1 MAGKKNSSRQLGARS
16 PRMAETLSM
25 ESLKTGVRGPQSSG
39 NAMPPGYDLQ
49 SFQDENRR
57 LGYSTAEEF
66 RRLDAMDS
74 NADAMTPKQTER
86 HGALM
91 SRMTEVAAGFAAANK
106 SFSGARARSSAK
118 SGGQSDGYVGAH
130 TRRQGTK
137 VVQVE
142 KHQRKPK

>member
-106 SFSGARARSSAK
+106 NFSGARARSSAK

-130 TRRQGTK
+130 TRLQGTK
-137 VVQVE
+137 VVQVQ